1 MNVFYEEKG
10 TFKVGIVLSSNMT
23 SLQIEAP
30 HGKRSKI
37 KNTAVLLRF
46 DEPLVSVFM
55 ECAEKLTNDIDI
67 NFLWDCCNC
76 DIEFNSNSLAQNILA
91 ILLVQWRLLQF

>member
-1 MNVFYEEKG
+1 MYFYEEKG

-37 KNTAVLLRF
+37 KNAAVLLRF

-55 ECAEKLTNDIDI
+55 ECAEKLANDIDI
-67 NFLWDCCNC
+67 NFLWG
-76 DIEFNSNSLAQNILA
+76 
-91 ILLVQWRLLQF
+91 LLQLRYRI